1 MTNHSTLMTAIRRTL
16 QLGAIATAVLCT
28 TPMVCAADVTIA
40 DGTIVAV
47 DAGNK
52 VRLVYAVSAEGKPAA
67 APKTIAGTVK
77 RVLVDAKSLVV
88 SVKEAG
94 REKDVVVK
102 WSDIKELSVDGA
114 KPSSKP
120 TAKPATTP
128 SKDAAA
134 APATGTKAADTKPTD
149 TAAAGDKK
157 TVFIMPWEG
166 TVGIGARHDEIKRI
180 AAEADKIG
188 PGQIIV
194 LQIISPGGLVIEG
207 DKIDETLNELK
218 KRHRV
223 IAWIKEAISA
233 AAFTSLHCEEIYFQR
248 VGTIGAITMFSGTK
262 SIEGSEL
269 DAWVKKVGDVT
280 QEAGRS
286 RWIGEA
292 MVTNAPLLSYDKDE
306 NGNVKW
312 YNTLEG
318 KYKLSDEIQNLTLN
332 ADTALDCKFSDGTAD
347 TPEELIA
354 LLHLD
359 KDKVEISKIGYKIH
373 EDWQKNL
380 KTCLE
385 EKTKTIR
392 DLNNPA
398 GADEAAMIGNRIKA
412 IKKLIAWWDKCSPCL
427 QYENPPVPPKEELE
441 KIIKDLQKQ
450 LGDMKKQGR
459 G

>member
-1 MTNHSTLMTAIRRTL
+1 MTRLVNRSFARKIAVLG
-16 QLGAIATAVLCT
+16 LGAAAALSSVSLAPAAGVL
-28 TPMVCAADVTIA
+28 AADVKLASGSTWKGDVGA
-40 DGTIVAV
+40 
-47 DAGNK
+47 K
-52 VRLVYAVSAEGKPAA
+52 VRVVYKDLASGKDATVEGEVVKIDPKSKTVRVKVSEGGKTVEKTIFWSDVRTMETISGGSSATAPAN
-67 APKTIAGTVK
+67 APK
-77 RVLVDAKSLVV
+77 
-88 SVKEAG
+88 
-94 REKDVVVK
+94 
-102 WSDIKELSVDGA
+102 
-114 KPSSKP
+114 
-120 TAKPATTP
+120 
-128 SKDAAA
+128 
-134 APATGTKAADTKPTD
+134 
-149 TAAAGDKK
+149 AAAGGSKDGTAPAAKAGDK
-157 TVFIMPWEG
+157 TVVFIMPWEG
-166 TVGIGARHDEIKRI
+166 TVGIGARHDEIERI
-180 AAEADKIG
+180 GKEADKIG

-194 LQIISPGGLVIEG
+194 LEVISPGGLVIEG
-207 DKIDETLNELK
+207 DKIDATLMDLK

-248 VGTIGAITMFSGTK
+248 VGTLGAITMFAGTK

>member
-1 MTNHSTLMTAIRRTL
+1 MTRTL
-16 QLGAIATAVLCT
+16 TRSFGRKLAVLGLGAAVALTASSLGL
-28 TPMVCAADVTIA
+28 AADVKLASGSTWKGDVGA
-40 DGTIVAV
+40 
-47 DAGNK
+47 K
-52 VRLVYAVSAEGKPAA
+52 VRVVFKDLASGKDVTAEGEV
-67 APKTIAGTVK
+67 VK
-77 RVLVDAKSLVV
+77 IDAKSKTVR
-88 SVKEAG
+88 VKVAEG
-94 REKDVVVK
+94 GKTVEKTIF
-102 WSDIKELSVDGA
+102 WSDLRRMETLSADGA
-114 KPSSKP
+114 GAGAGA
-120 TAKPATTP
+120 TASASGAAA
-128 SKDAAA
+128 SKD
-134 APATGTKAADTKPTD
+134 PAKAAD
-149 TAAAGDKK
+149 GKK

-166 TVGIGARHDEIKRI
+166 TVGIGARHDEIERI
-180 AAEADKIG
+180 GKEADKIG

-194 LQIISPGGLVIEG
+194 LEVISPGGLVIEG
-207 DKIDETLNELK
+207 DKIDETLNAMK

-248 VGTIGAITMFSGTK
+248 VGTLGAITMFSGTK

-347 TPEELIA
+347 TAEELLA

-359 KDKVEISKIGYKIH
+359 KDKVEISKVGYKIH

>member
-1 MTNHSTLMTAIRRTL
+1 MTRTL
-16 QLGAIATAVLCT
+16 TRSFGRKLAVLGLGAAVALTASSLGL
-28 TPMVCAADVTIA
+28 AADIKLASGSTWKGDVGA
-40 DGTIVAV
+40 
-47 DAGNK
+47 K
-52 VRLVYAVSAEGKPAA
+52 VRVVFKDLASGKDVTAEGEV
-67 APKTIAGTVK
+67 VK
-77 RVLVDAKSLVV
+77 IDAKSKTVR
-88 SVKEAG
+88 VKVAEG
-94 REKDVVVK
+94 GKTVEKTIF
-102 WSDIKELSVDGA
+102 WSDLRRMETLSADGA
-114 KPSSKP
+114 GAGAGA
-120 TAKPATTP
+120 TASASGAAA
-128 SKDAAA
+128 SKD
-134 APATGTKAADTKPTD
+134 PAKAAD
-149 TAAAGDKK
+149 GKK

-166 TVGIGARHDEIKRI
+166 TVGVGARHDEIERI
-180 AAEADKIG
+180 GKEADKIG

-194 LQIISPGGLVIEG
+194 LEVISPGGLVIEG
-207 DKIDETLNELK
+207 DRIDETLNAMK

-248 VGTIGAITMFSGTK
+248 VGTLGAITMFAGTK

-269 DAWVKKVGDVT
+269 DAWVKKVGDVA

-306 NGNVKW
+306 NGNIKW

-347 TPEELIA
+347 TPEELLA

-359 KDKVEISKIGYKIH
+359 KDKVEISKVGYKIH

-385 EKTKTIR
+385 EKAKTIR
-392 DLNNPA
+392 DINNP
-398 GADEAAMIGNRIKA
+398 GGSDEAAMIGNRIKA
-412 IKKLIAWWDKCSPCL
+412 IKKLISWWDKCEPCL
-427 QYENPPVPPKEELE
+427 AYEQPPVPPKEELE
-441 KIIKDLQKQ
+441 KILKDLQKQ
-450 LGDMKKQGR
+450 MGDIKRQNR

>member
-1 MTNHSTLMTAIRRTL
+1 MTRTL
-16 QLGAIATAVLCT
+16 TRSFGRKLAVLGLGAAVALTASSLGL
-28 TPMVCAADVTIA
+28 AADVKLASGSTWKGDVGA
-40 DGTIVAV
+40 
-47 DAGNK
+47 K
-52 VRLVYAVSAEGKPAA
+52 VRVVFKDLTSGKDVTAEGEV
-67 APKTIAGTVK
+67 VK
-77 RVLVDAKSLVV
+77 IDAKSKTVR
-88 SVKEAG
+88 VKVAEG
-94 REKDVVVK
+94 GKTVEKTIF
-102 WSDIKELSVDGA
+102 WSDLRRMETLSADGA
-114 KPSSKP
+114 GAGAGA
-120 TAKPATTP
+120 TASASGAAA
-128 SKDAAA
+128 SKD
-134 APATGTKAADTKPTD
+134 PAKAAD
-149 TAAAGDKK
+149 GKK

-166 TVGIGARHDEIKRI
+166 TVGIGARHDEIERI
-180 AAEADKIG
+180 GKEADKIG

-194 LQIISPGGLVIEG
+194 LEVISPGGLVIEG
-207 DKIDETLNELK
+207 DRIDETLNAMK

-248 VGTIGAITMFSGTK
+248 VGTLGAITMFSGTK

-306 NGNVKW
+306 NGNIKW

-347 TPEELIA
+347 TAEELLA

-359 KDKVEISKIGYKIH
+359 KDKVEISKVGYKIH

-385 EKTKTIR
+385 EKSKTIR
-392 DLNNPA
+392 DINNP
-398 GADEAAMIGNRIKA
+398 GGSDEAAMIGNRIKA
-412 IKKLIAWWDKCSPCL
+412 IKKLISWWDKCSPCL
-427 QYENPPVPPKEELE
+427 AYEQPPVPPKEELE
-441 KIIKDLQKQ
+441 KILKDLQKQ
-450 LGDMKKQGR
+450 MGDIKRQNR

>member
-1 MTNHSTLMTAIRRTL
+1 MTRTL
-16 QLGAIATAVLCT
+16 TRSFGRKLAVLGLGAAVALTASSLG
-28 TPMVCAADVTIA
+28 PAAGVTSASGSTWKGDVGAKVRVVFKDLASGKDVT
-40 DGTIVAV
+40 
-47 DAGNK
+47 
-52 VRLVYAVSAEGKPAA
+52 AEGEV
-67 APKTIAGTVK
+67 VK
-77 RVLVDAKSLVV
+77 IDAKSKTVR
-88 SVKEAG
+88 VKVAEG
-94 REKDVVVK
+94 GKTVEKTIF
-102 WSDIKELSVDGA
+102 WSDLRRMETLSADGA
-114 KPSSKP
+114 GAGAGA
-120 TAKPATTP
+120 TASASGAAA
-128 SKDAAA
+128 SKD
-134 APATGTKAADTKPTD
+134 PAKAAD
-149 TAAAGDKK
+149 GKK

-166 TVGIGARHDEIKRI
+166 TVGIGARHDEIERI
-180 AAEADKIG
+180 GKEADKIG

-194 LQIISPGGLVIEG
+194 LEVISPGGLVIEG
-207 DKIDETLNELK
+207 DKIDETLNAMK

-248 VGTIGAITMFSGTK
+248 VGTLGAITMFSGTK

-347 TPEELIA
+347 TAEELLA

-359 KDKVEISKIGYKIH
+359 KDKVEISKVGYKIH

-385 EKTKTIR
+385 EKAKTIR
-392 DLNNPA
+392 DINNP
-398 GADEAAMIGNRIKA
+398 GGSDEAAMIGNRIKA
-412 IKKLIAWWDKCSPCL
+412 IKKLISWWDKCEPCL
-427 QYENPPVPPKEELE
+427 AYEQPPVPPKEALE
-441 KIIKDLQKQ
+441 KILKDLQKQ
-450 LGDMKKQGR
+450 MGDIKRQNR

>member
-1 MTNHSTLMTAIRRTL
+1 MTRTL
-16 QLGAIATAVLCT
+16 TRSFGRKLAVLGLGAAVALTASSLGL
-28 TPMVCAADVTIA
+28 AADVKLASGSTWKGDVGA
-40 DGTIVAV
+40 
-47 DAGNK
+47 K
-52 VRLVYAVSAEGKPAA
+52 VRVVFKDLASGKDVTAEGEV
-67 APKTIAGTVK
+67 VK
-77 RVLVDAKSLVV
+77 IDAKSKTVR
-88 SVKEAG
+88 VKVAEG
-94 REKDVVVK
+94 GKTVEKTIF
-102 WSDIKELSVDGA
+102 WSDLRRMETLSADGA
-114 KPSSKP
+114 GAGAGA
-120 TAKPATTP
+120 TASASGAAA
-128 SKDAAA
+128 SKD
-134 APATGTKAADTKPTD
+134 PAKAAD
-149 TAAAGDKK
+149 GKK

-166 TVGIGARHDEIKRI
+166 TVGVGARHDEIERI
-180 AAEADKIG
+180 GKEADKIG

-194 LQIISPGGLVIEG
+194 LEVISPGGLVTEG
-207 DKIDETLNELK
+207 DKIDETLNAMK

-248 VGTIGAITMFSGTK
+248 VGTLGAITMFSGTK

-269 DAWVKKVGDVT
+269 DAWVKKVGDVA

-306 NGNVKW
+306 NGNIKW

-347 TPEELIA
+347 TPEELLA

-359 KDKVEISKIGYKIH
+359 KDKVEISKVGYKIH

-385 EKTKTIR
+385 EKAKTIR
-392 DLNNPA
+392 DFSNP
-398 GADEAAMIGNRIKA
+398 GGSDEAAMIGNRIKA
-412 IKKLIAWWDKCSPCL
+412 IKKLISWWDKCSPCL
-427 QYENPPVPPKEELE
+427 EYEGSPVPPKEQLE
-441 KIIKDLQKQ
+441 KILKDLQKQ
-450 LGDMKKQGR
+450 MGDIKRQNR